1 MNLQVII
8 NDVADNADDF
18 LGDAGTMI
26 EARAAIR
33 AFLADK
39 FPSMSKPDSEQV
51 IAGVLAILD
60 EEGFFD
66 AAGSNRSSAWAEG
79 DEEEPEA

>member
-18 LGDAGTMI
+18 LGDARSMI

-39 FPSMSKPDSEQV
+39 FPAMSKPDSEQV

-66 AAGSNRSSAWAEG
+66 AVGSRDASIES
-79 DEEEPEA
+79 DEEDLET